1 MSIAKIRARLNRGES
16 LDDLKLE
23 KNKKLKNDDFV
34 NTNSKLDNE
43 LVDEPVLVLHDV
55 KISDLKEREATRTGR
70 DNSEELSKLDIKFMD
85 NKLNGYKQIHYK
97 ELKKG
102 DHFRITSNIY
112 KQEGR
117 KCSYMIVKDIVDGKL
132 KCNSYKELYSDWI
145 IDPNNKWKNYR
156 FYYKEPVI
164 PDGKCLKCKC
174 EIPDMYLICIDCRLS
189 KA

>member
-23 KNKKLKNDDFV
+23 KNKKLKNEDFV
-34 NTNSKLDNE
+34 NTNKVHDKSELDE
-43 LVDEPVLVLHDV
+43 IVDEPVLVLHDV
-55 KISDLKEREATRTGR
+55 KISDLKQREEKE
-70 DNSEELSKLDIKFMD
+70 DLDIKFMD

-156 FYYKEPVI
+156 FYFKEPVI

-174 EIPDMYLICIDCRLS
+174 EIPDMYLICIDCRLGKS
-189 KA
+189 

>member
-23 KNKKLKNDDFV
+23 KNKKLNSEDFV
-34 NTNSKLDNE
+34 NNNKKVSE

-55 KISDLKEREATRTGR
+55 KISDLKQREEQ
-70 DNSEELSKLDIKFMD
+70 DLDIKFMD

-156 FYYKEPVI
+156 FYFKEPVI

-189 KA
+189 KS